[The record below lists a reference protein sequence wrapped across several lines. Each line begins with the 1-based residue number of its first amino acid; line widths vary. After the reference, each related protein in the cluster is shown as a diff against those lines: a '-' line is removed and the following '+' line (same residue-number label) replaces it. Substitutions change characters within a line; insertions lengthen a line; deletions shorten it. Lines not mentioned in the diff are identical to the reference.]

1 MKAVCILLGLGTAVS
16 AELTGGGHGPPFVLG
31 TPAERRTCPHFQA
44 MNCFVDLLEKICE
57 KELEVLGK
65 DVEESVWM
73 CCCPEP
79 YKHCTAQDVKRNPQC
94 LAALQKHVAPLD
106 ASGRSDA
113 DVTAA
118 MNALQNARGDLRAAA
133 IATNANCATYFADP
147 LPLTKCGQDTVGRTV
162 ERNDIFCE
170 TITWQYEEL
179 GDGNPDEFKTNG
191 CVLPA
196 TQADS
201 TQGVARKNGF
211 LKGHEEL

>member
-1 MKAVCILLGLGTAVS
+1 MYERLARWCFNNAWKVVGAWVLAFAAIAVATGAV
-16 AELTGGGHGPPFVLG
+16 GPAYDGSFEIP
-31 TPAERRTCPHFQA
+31 
-44 MNCFVDLLEKICE
+44 
-57 KELEVLGK
+57 
-65 DVEESVWM
+65 ES
-73 CCCPEP
+73 
-79 YKHCTAQDVKRNPQC
+79 DS
-94 LAALQKHVAPLD
+94 
-106 ASGRSDA
+106 ASGFEVIETYFGGAGAGLPGSIVFEAEQGVADA